1 VEIIR
6 RKAEARAR
14 FPGGHT
20 FFDEKIAPRLT
31 KVRLGPRLIGFTD
44 SSIERLIGELIEES
58 KNIVPAPRPTAEQ
71 QRAARERKPKRRSK

>member
-20 FFDEKIAPRLT
+20 TFDEKIAPRLQ
-31 KVRLGPRLIGFTD
+31 KVRLGPRLVGFTE
-44 SSIERLIGELIEES
+44 SSIEKLIAELVEES
-58 KNIVPAPRPTAEQ
+58 KTIVPAPMPTAEQ
-71 QRAARERKPKRRSK
+71 NRAARERRKRKPR